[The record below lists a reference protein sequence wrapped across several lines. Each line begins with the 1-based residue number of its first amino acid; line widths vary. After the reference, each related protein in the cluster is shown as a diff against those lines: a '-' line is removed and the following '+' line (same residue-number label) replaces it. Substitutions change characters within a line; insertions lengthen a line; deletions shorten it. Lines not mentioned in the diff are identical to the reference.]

1 MKRRGKP
8 ADMRTPQTYSVK
20 RVVKDNTGGRNPAQ
34 PNLEWYMEPDETLYE
49 QVFGRVRQLK
59 NFQIARRY
67 ELWMYK
73 QAYDG
78 RFGTAPHATLYS
90 PGVRAPSAGQFGISA
105 NIIKSVIDTACAVIA
120 KGKPRAFV
128 LPNKG
133 DYRLKRKCKKL
144 TKFLDGAMAHANVYQ
159 NSDNVFRDACIYGDG
174 QIIIYP
180 KGGEICSETVKID
193 ELFLDAVDGMYDK
206 PQEMHWAHP
215 VPRRELAKLYPD
227 DAHAINEA
235 RSAWRGDMTFMGH
248 ADMVEVIYSWRL
260 GPDGR
265 RTVSIATKTLE
276 SEPYTKDY
284 IPIVRFHY
292 SCPTYG
298 PFGEGIA
305 KNLFGLQRTLSDVL
319 RGIVKSIRMFAVP
332 RIWVNRRAGVAQ
344 QNVGNE
350 ISVNLYDGDKPVFD
364 TPPAA
369 APDIYAFVQW
379 IIDYAY
385 KQEGLSQLSANSEKP
400 PGLNAAVALRT
411 MRDIESQRF
420 AITGQRWQEEYYKQ
434 VAEVVLD
441 TAAEVYK
448 DKGKLSVNVP
458 GRDFVETIDWS
469 EVNMKRDLYEVAI
482 WETNM
487 LPLQPEG
494 RLQAVTEYAQSGVM
508 PREVIISQLD
518 NPILN
523 DWISEETAPRDNIEA
538 AIDVILNDG
547 RYVSPSP
554 IGNLQLALELAQKAY
569 LRADIDEHEPEK
581 LALLGRFIA
590 DCKQKIQAM
599 QQPPMPPPG
608 TAPPGAPPAGQ
619 APPPPPAP
627 LAPQGSGAVPM
638 PAAA

>member
-1 MKRRGKP
+1 MKRRGRP
-8 ADMRTPQTYSVK
+8 AETRTPQTYTVK
-20 RVVKDNTGGRNPAQ
+20 RKVIDNTGNRNPAQ
-34 PNLEWYMEPDETLYE
+34 PNLDWYIQPDELLYE

-78 RFGTAPHATLYS
+78 RFGTAPHSTLYS
-90 PGVRAPSAGQFGISA
+90 PGTRAPSAGQFGISA
-105 NIIKSVIDTACAVIA
+105 NVIRSVIDTACAVIA

-159 NSDNVFRDACIYGDG
+159 NMDTVFRDSCIYGDG
-174 QIIIYP
+174 QIIVYP
-180 KGGEICSETVKID
+180 RNGAICSEAIKID
-193 ELFLDAVDGMYDK
+193 ELHVDAVDGMYDQPK
-206 PQEMHWAHP
+206 EMHWAHP
-215 VPRRELAKLYPD
+215 MPRRELLELYPESEKE
-227 DAHAINEA
+227 INEA
-235 RSAWRGDMTFMGH
+235 RSAWRGEMTFMGH

-260 GPDGR
+260 GPKGR
-265 RTVSIATKTLE
+265 RTVCIATKTLE

-292 SCPTYG
+292 SVPTYG

-305 KNLFGLQRTLSDVL
+305 KSLFGLQRTLSDVL

-332 RIWVNRRAGVAQ
+332 RVWVNKQAGVAQ
-344 QNVGNE
+344 QDIGNE
-350 ISVNLYDGDKPVFD
+350 ISVNLYQGDKPSFD

-369 APDIYAFVQW
+369 SADIYAFVQW
-379 IIDYAY
+379 IIDYCY

-420 AITGQRWQEEYYKQ
+420 AITGQRWQEDAYKQ
-434 VAEVVLD
+434 VAEIVLD
-441 TAAEVYK
+441 TAAELYK
-448 DKGKLSVNVP
+448 EKKNITVGVP
-458 GRDFVETIDWS
+458 GREFVERIPWS
-469 EVNMKRDLYEVAI
+469 EVNMDRDLYEVGI

-508 PREVIISQLD
+508 PREVIISELD

-538 AIDVILNDG
+538 AIDVMLNDG
-547 RYVSPSP
+547 RYVDPSP
-554 IGNLQLALELAQKAY
+554 IGDLQMALALSQKAY
-569 LRADIDEHEPEK
+569 LRADIDEHEPAK
-581 LALLGRFIA
+581 LEVLGRFITK
-590 DCKQKIQAM
+590 CKQMIASM
-599 QQPPMPPPG
+599 QPPAQP
-608 TAPPGAPPAGQ
+608 APQGAPVGQ

-627 LAPQGSGAVPM
+627 LAPQGAGPVAM